1 MRTSLVACLLSAS
14 IAAAAPP
21 PDLLRTLSETRNFSL
36 GRPTGVHVTPDGKT
50 VLFLRA
56 QPRQPSL
63 SLFEMDLG
71 TGQTKPLLTPEQ
83 LLKGADEQLSAAE
96 RARRERMRVSAR
108 GFTSYQLSD
117 DGTLL
122 LLSLSGRLY
131 TLRRSDNHVE
141 ALPPEGAIDPHFS
154 PDAKKIAYVR
164 ERDLYVLDLK
174 TKKETRLTK
183 SPHPRVTNGLAEFV
197 AQEELD
203 RMNGFWWS
211 PDSRELVYEEADNR
225 PVETF
230 HLMDAT
236 HPEAAVEETPYPR
249 PGGANAK
256 LRLGVIAA
264 TGGKTR
270 WLDWDTDKLPYLGK
284 VVWKHGPLTLV
295 VMSREQHDVQV
306 LAADPATGHTAQ
318 LVAEH
323 DDAWVN
329 LDPSVPVWLDSGKG
343 FLWSS
348 ERSGMKQL
356 ELHDPAGKLVR
367 ALSAPGDGYSSLEHA
382 DEAGNAVWFEGSPE
396 PTEAHVFRAP
406 LDGGPAKRL
415 TPDGGIR
422 HATFGENHHVWV
434 LFALE
439 PTWSKPQQVVMR
451 DDKQLYELPSVA
463 EAPPF
468 LPKVEYATVGERQ
481 FRAFL
486 VRPRDFDPKKKYP
499 VIVDVYAGPHVQ
511 VVHKM
516 PGNFLDQWY
525 ADHGYIVVGLD
536 GRGTPGRGRDWER
549 AIRGNFA
556 QVTLDDQVAGLRAL
570 GAKFPELDLS
580 RVGIVGW
587 SFGGYMAALAVLKRP
602 DVFHVGVAGAPVV
615 DWRDYDTAY
624 TERYLG
630 LPSVNAK
637 GYDDSSLLGYASKLV
652 RPLLVIHGTRDDN
665 VYFFHSL
672 KLCEAL
678 FRAGRPFELLPLPGL
693 THMVPDPAV
702 KEALYGRIIDK
713 LGSVLK
719 PATSHLAMH

>member
-36 GRPTGVHVTPDGKT
+36 GRPGGVHVSPDGKT

-63 SLFEMDLG
+63 SLFELDVA
-71 TGQTKPLLTPEQ
+71 TGQTKQLLTPEQ

-154 PDAKKIAYVR
+154 PDGKKIAYVR

-174 TKKETRLTK
+174 TKKEIRLTK
-183 SPHPRVTNGLAEFV
+183 SPHPRVSNGLAEFV

-211 PDSRELVYEEADNR
+211 PDSRELVYEEADSR
-225 PVETF
+225 PVELF
-230 HLMDAT
+230 HLMDPT
-236 HPEAAVEETPYPR
+236 HPEAAAEETPYPR
-249 PGGANAK
+249 PGTPNAK

-270 WLDWDTDKLPYLGK
+270 WLDWDTTKLPYLGK

-295 VMSREQHDVQV
+295 VMSREQRDLEV

-329 LDPSVPVWLDSGKG
+329 LDPSLPVWLDSGRG

-348 ERSGMKQL
+348 ERSGTKQL
-356 ELHDPAGKLVR
+356 ELRDPAGKLVR
-367 ALSAPGDGYSSLEHA
+367 AIGAPTDGYERLEHV
-382 DEAGNAVWFEGSPE
+382 DEAGNAVWYAASPE
-396 PTEAHVFRAP
+396 PTEPIVMRAP
-406 LDGGPAKRL
+406 LEGGPPQAMTRAGSVN
-415 TPDGGIR
+415 D
-422 HATFGENHHVWV
+422 ATFGDHHHVWV
-434 LFALE
+434 VRTSTPSAAWRSF
-439 PTWSKPQQVVMR
+439 VMR

-468 LPKVEYATVGERQ
+468 YPKTEYATVGERQ
-481 FRAFL
+481 LRAVL
-486 VRPRDFDPKKKYP
+486 IRPRDFDPKKKYP

-511 VVHKM
+511 VVHK
-516 PGNFLDQWY
+516 GFGYFLDQWY
-525 ADHGYIVVGLD
+525 ADHGYVVVALD

-570 GAKFPELDLS
+570 GAKFSELDLS

-637 GYDDSSLLGYASKLV
+637 GYDDSSLLGYASKLA

-719 PATSHLAMH
+719 PATSHLAIFQ